1 MPTPWQTLY
10 QFFRIVYSGCL
21 VTFGPRPQ
29 ATASPLRWKAKA
41 ERPGRRKQ
49 AMNNTLHTEAGATAA
64 HEHSRTAVAP
74 IQTGSPDYTDK
85 SLFSY
90 RGVVYPWHLD
100 SMDHMNVQHYTA
112 AFDQSSWILLAC
124 VGLDAGYFRD
134 TSSGMAA
141 LEQTIQYKAELRA
154 GDVFEIHSSI
164 LEVREKTMRL
174 RHEMY
179 KSGTCTLAASTT
191 IVGVHLDMDTRKGSP
206 IPEPVRQ
213 RALRFVAD
221 DD

>member
-1 MPTPWQTLY
+1 MPTPWQTWYEFL
-10 QFFRIVYSGCL
+10 RIVYLGCL
-21 VTFGPRPQ
+21 VTFGSRPQ
-29 ATASPLRWKAKA
+29 ATASRLGWKAKA
-41 ERPGRRKQ
+41 EQPGRREQ
-49 AMNNTLHTEAGATAA
+49 AMIDTFQKEPSTTAA
-64 HEHSRTAVAP
+64 HEHSRTATAP
-74 IQTGSPDYTDK
+74 LQTGSPDYTDK
-85 SLFSY
+85 SLFTY

-100 SMDHMNVQHYTA
+100 SMDHMNVQYYTA

-141 LEQTIQYKAELRA
+141 LEQTIQYRAELRA
-154 GDVFEIHSSI
+154 GDIFEIRSSI
-164 LEVREKTMRL
+164 LEIREKTMWL

-191 IVGVHLDMDTRKGSP
+191 ILGVHLDMNTRKGSP